1 MTEPPAIELTGLTR
15 RMGNQQVLR
24 GVDLE
29 VAPGRLVVLRGGN
42 GAGKTTLLK
51 VLATR
56 LRPTGGTAKLF
67 GFDVLKD
74 QAEVRARMG
83 MLSVMGGS
91 YPVLSAR
98 ENLTMAADMTGN
110 DRAEVGPLLAKVG
123 LAEAADKYVRAFSS
137 GMKKRLGLAR
147 LLLIDPALWL
157 LDEPYAALDDA
168 GKQLV
173 DEVVSQARERGR
185 TLLMASHESDRDALK
200 PDAVLQLHDGR
211 LRLAPEAT
219 P

>member
-1 MTEPPAIELTGLTR
+1 MTDTPAIHLHGLTR

-29 VAPGRLVVLRGGN
+29 VAAGRLVVLRGGN

-56 LRPTGGTAKLF
+56 LRPTSGTAKLF
-67 GFDVLKD
+67 GFDVLKEP
-74 QAEVRARMG
+74 AEVRSRMG

-98 ENLTMAADMTGN
+98 ENLEMAADMSGKK
-110 DRAEVGPLLAKVG
+110 REPVGELLQLVG
-123 LAEAADKYVRAFSS
+123 LAEAETKYVRTFSS

-147 LLLIDPALWL
+147 LMLIDPQLWL

-173 DEVVSQARERGR
+173 DEVVSQAKERGR

-211 LRLAPEAT
+211 LRLAPAVSA
-219 P
+219 